1 MKKRDNIEENVQ
13 SFFELAQKS
22 FSELVIYYDLGDSYA
37 KTRMENHDLLS
48 TVFKINT
55 HNINEVM
62 LDQKYKFEDSTN
74 IVDRPLCDEEGR
86 IIEKIK
92 FGEKGMFYLS
102 IQDGYCLKNIETHS
116 INSFFI
122 NYNKELNQYCFFKFS
137 NEDHLIVSADYYKVQ
152 KGEKSEDYLPVYDK
166 ETEEYCWGAF
176 YLASIGIEYDKID
189 DPKYEKELNEKL
201 EHISSLMKHGYKEPE
216 SLPLIKSFAQYG
228 RSHLFNLIS
237 SLDNLQQSI
246 YENFTEFI
254 GPVIESTIQR
264 ILKIHSEKSLDKID
278 GPSSKI
284 FEQKTASERK
294 KESPHSK
301 FNNHLI
307 LIPKYKTGNKCQ
319 NRFQWYDENGDLKE
333 GRLTDAPFDLIY
345 YVAWLDQSNKKNL
358 YFPNN
363 VMDEHIVEIMGEKH
377 SLGPKARFTSVWAQR
392 DKTGRLKGQRM
403 SDINKKIGKAII
415 SRPET
420 LLIINKN
427 IMVDLQPFPS
437 DLDKI

>member
-22 FSELVIYYDLGDSYA
+22 FSELVIYYDFGDSYA
-37 KTRMENHDLLS
+37 KTRMENHNLLS
-48 TVFKINT
+48 TVFKINI

-102 IQDGYCLKNIETHS
+102 IQDSYCLKNIETHS

-264 ILKIHSEKSLDKID
+264 ILKIHSEKSSDKID
-278 GPSSKI
+278 GHSSRI

-333 GRLTDAPFDLIY
+333 GKLTDDPFDLIY

-358 YFPNN
+358 YFSTK
-363 VMDEHIVEIMGEKH
+363 VKDEHIVEIMGEIH
-377 SLGPKARFTSVWAQR
+377 PYGPKARFNSNWAKD
-392 DKTGRLKGQRM
+392 DKYGRLKGQRM
-403 SDINKKIGKAII
+403 SDINKKIGKEII

-420 LLIINKN
+420 SLIINKN
-427 IMVDLQPFPS
+427 ITVELQPFPQ
-437 DLDKI
+437 DLDNI

>member
-1 MKKRDNIEENVQ
+1 
-13 SFFELAQKS
+13 
-22 FSELVIYYDLGDSYA
+22 
-37 KTRMENHDLLS
+37 
-48 TVFKINT
+48 
-55 HNINEVM
+55 
-62 LDQKYKFEDSTN
+62 
-74 IVDRPLCDEEGR
+74 
-86 IIEKIK
+86 
-92 FGEKGMFYLS
+92 
-102 IQDGYCLKNIETHS
+102 
-116 INSFFI
+116 
-122 NYNKELNQYCFFKFS
+122 
-137 NEDHLIVSADYYKVQ
+137 
-152 KGEKSEDYLPVYDK
+152 
-166 ETEEYCWGAF
+166 
-176 YLASIGIEYDKID
+176 
-189 DPKYEKELNEKL
+189 
-201 EHISSLMKHGYKEPE
+201 KEPE

-264 ILKIHSEKSLDKID
+264 ILKIHSEKSSDKID
-278 GPSSKI
+278 GHSSRI

-301 FNNHLI
+301 FNNYLI

-319 NRFQWYDENGDLKE
+319 NRFQWYDENGVLNE
-333 GRLTDAPFDLIY
+333 GRLTDDPFDLIY

-358 YFPNN
+358 YFSNN

-377 SLGPKARFTSVWAQR
+377 SLGPKARFTSDWAQR
-392 DKTGRLKGQRM
+392 DNTGRLKGQRM

-427 IMVDLQPFPS
+427 ITVDLKPFP
-437 DLDKI
+437 

>member
-1 MKKRDNIEENVQ
+1 MKNSDTIEKNVQ
-13 SFFELAQKS
+13 SFFELGQQA
-22 FSELVIYYDLGDSYA
+22 FSEIVMFMDMGDNFMKA
-37 KTRMENHDLLS
+37 RLKDHDFF
-48 TVFKINT
+48 TKVFQINAN
-55 HNINEVM
+55 NINEVI
-62 LDQKYKFEDSTN
+62 LDQKNKFEDCTN
-74 IVDRPLCDEEGR
+74 IVDRPLCDEDGR

-92 FGEKGMFYLS
+92 FGEKGMFYIG
-102 IQDGYCLKNIETHS
+102 IQDGYCLKNIDTPS

-122 NYNKELNQYCFFKFS
+122 DYYKELNQYCFFKFS
-137 NEDHLIVSADYYKVQ
+137 NEDHLIVSADYCKVQ
-152 KGEKSEDYLPVYDK
+152 KGEKPEDFLPVYDK

-201 EHISSLMKHGYKEPE
+201 DHIYSLTKHGYKEPE

-246 YENFTEFI
+246 YKNFTEFI
-254 GPVIESTIQR
+254 DPVIESTIKR

-319 NRFQWYDENGDLKE
+319 NRFQWYDENGVLNE
-333 GRLTDAPFDLIY
+333 GRLTDDPFDLIY

-403 SDINKKIGKAII
+403 SDINNKIGKAII

-427 IMVDLQPFPS
+427 ITVDLKPFP
-437 DLDKI
+437 